1 MTGSLIWVGAGKRQI
16 GWMKE
21 LLSSK
26 DRTLAG
32 PTAPAKWL
40 WLIGIDFDTIEN
52 GLGKK
57 EMPYD
62 WLDKEIQ

>member
-1 MTGSLIWVGAGKRQI
+1 
-16 GWMKE
+16 MKE
-21 LLSSK
+21 LLASK

-32 PTAPAKWL
+32 PTAPAKGL